1 MAQENEYA
9 AILMDMQMP
18 EMGGIE
24 ATQAIRQIPGRD
36 KVPILA
42 MTANVF
48 AEDRD
53 RCMDAGM
60 NDFIAKPVEP
70 EVLFTV
76 AEVDAAG
83 RADRRQVA
91 SGNAC
96 VAGARPPAP
105 EAAPARCRHPA
116 TAHCRAGSG

>member
-1 MAQENEYA
+1 
-9 AILMDMQMP
+9 MDMQMP

-48 AEDRD
+48 AEDRAK
-53 RCMDAGM
+53 CLEAGM

-76 AEVDAAG
+76 LLKWMRPAEQIG
-83 RADRRQVA
+83 
-91 SGNAC
+91 GK
-96 VAGARPPAP
+96 
-105 EAAPARCRHPA
+105 
-116 TAHCRAGSG
+116 